1 MILAIIAAGEG
12 SRLKQEGIPISKPL
26 VKIGGIALI
35 DRLILNAVNNGI
47 TKIVCVINEESK
59 DVLSHLQNN
68 RYDIPIEIKVKSTPS
83 SLHTMYELKE
93 FINEPFLMGTVDS
106 IFVPEE
112 YRKFVNYCSQ
122 CASNSSTDSPD
133 AILGITDFID
143 DETPLCV
150 ELSGRNIASFH
161 NEKANHK
168 WATGGVYYFKPEVF
182 SFAEKAI
189 NSGIFRLRNLLN
201 MLVKEGLKV
210 EGFKFSKIIDIDHLE
225 DIEKANEFL
234 KIFVKNKFIPK

>member
-1 MILAIIAAGEG
+1 MILSIIAAGEG
-12 SRLKQEGIPISKPL
+12 SRLRHEGISVSKPL
-26 VKIGGIALI
+26 VKIGGISLI
-35 DRLILNAVNNGI
+35 DRLIFNAVKNDI
-47 TKIVCVINEESK
+47 TKIICIINEESK

-68 RYDIPIEIKVKSTPS
+68 IYNITIEIKVKSTPS

-143 DETPLCV
+143 DETPICV
-150 ELSGRNIASFH
+150 ELNGKNIISFY
-161 NEKANHK
+161 NEKENHK
-168 WATGGVYYFKPEVF
+168 WATGGVYYFKPGVF
-182 SFAEKAI
+182 PLAKKAI
-189 NSGIFRLRNLLN
+189 DTGIFRLRNFLNLL
-201 MLVKEGLKV
+201 LKEKKQI
-210 EGFKFSKIIDIDHLE
+210 EGFKFSKIIDIDHLS
-225 DIEKANEFL
+225 DIKNASDFVNSFEKI
-234 KIFVKNKFIPK
+234 KKY